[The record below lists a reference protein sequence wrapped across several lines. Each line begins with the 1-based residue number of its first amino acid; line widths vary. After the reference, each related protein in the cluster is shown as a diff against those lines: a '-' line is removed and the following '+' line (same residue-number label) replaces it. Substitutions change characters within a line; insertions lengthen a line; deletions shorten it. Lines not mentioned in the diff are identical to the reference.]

1 MNYNE
6 LNFSTQNHNDLK
18 TSCIE
23 DNPRLI
29 KLRNDVYSLPVDSEY
44 KRALLEAICIFGKD
58 VMNNPENIADQE
70 FDDLEMIQQLALA
83 KSVEDFFANA
93 DW

>member
-1 MNYNE
+1 M
-6 LNFSTQNHNDLK
+6 
-18 TSCIE
+18 
-23 DNPRLI
+23 
-29 KLRNDVYSLPVDSEY
+29 
-44 KRALLEAICIFGKD
+44 EAICIFGKD